1 MKILVVMNVEEE
13 HKAMLSAAAPEAE
26 ILYIPGGQVDQETA
40 ARSDIIVG
48 NIPVKL
54 VNGCKNLKLL
64 QLNSAG
70 ANNYTGDGILPEGAL
85 LANATGAY
93 GLAISEHMI
102 GALLCIMKKLDRYK
116 MNQTE
121 KNWHDEGSVTSIYGA
136 KTLIVGYGNIGSEF
150 AKRMHAMGS
159 TVSAI
164 RRNKSEKPDFLDSL
178 YQMDHLYESLEEADI
193 VAACLPDTPETRKL
207 FNEEA
212 FSHMKKGAYFLNVG
226 RGNSV
231 DSDALYE
238 ALCSG
243 KLAGASVDVT
253 DPEPLP
259 ADHKL
264 WDAPNILITPHIS
277 GGYHLKQTHD
287 TIIRIACDNI
297 RHYQNGEPF
306 ENIVDM
312 KTGYRKNV

>member
-13 HKAMLSAAAPEAE
+13 HKALLSAAAP
-26 ILYIPGGQVDQETA
+26 
-40 ARSDIIVG
+40 
-48 NIPVKL
+48 
-54 VNGCKNLKLL
+54 
-64 QLNSAG
+64 
-70 ANNYTGDGILPEGAL
+70 
-85 LANATGAY
+85 
-93 GLAISEHMI
+93 
-102 GALLCIMKKLDRYK
+102 
-116 MNQTE
+116 
-121 KNWHDEGSVTSIYGA
+121 
-136 KTLIVGYGNIGSEF
+136 
-150 AKRMHAMGS
+150 
-159 TVSAI
+159 
-164 RRNKSEKPDFLDSL
+164 
-178 YQMDHLYESLEEADI
+178 EADI
-193 VAACLPDTPETRKL
+193 VAACLPDTPETRNL

-287 TIIRIACDNI
+287 TIIRIACDK
-297 RHYQNGEPF
+297 RGQKGFLCNGTK
-306 ENIVDM
+306 I
-312 KTGYRKNV
+312 